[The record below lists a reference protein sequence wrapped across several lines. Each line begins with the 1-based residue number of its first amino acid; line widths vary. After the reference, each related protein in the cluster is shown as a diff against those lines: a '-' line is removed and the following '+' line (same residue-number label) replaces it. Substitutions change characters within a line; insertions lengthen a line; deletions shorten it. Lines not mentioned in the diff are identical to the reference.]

1 MLDLQIIETLL
12 IDFQSGFYDMI
23 IHVGDFAYN
32 MATDNG
38 RVGNEFMKQIEPI
51 AAYIPYMTCVGN
63 HEYYEDFNMSSYKAH
78 FSMPEERSNFL
89 YTKSDKLNSSFY
101 G

>member
-1 MLDLQIIETLL
+1 
-12 IDFQSGFYDMI
+12 MI

-51 AAYIPYMTCVGN
+51 AAYVPYMTCVGN
-63 HEYYEDFNMSSYKAH
+63 HEYYEDFNMSNYKAH
-78 FSMPEERSNFL
+78 FSMPEER
-89 YTKSDKLNSSFY
+89 FY
-101 G
+101 SIRNLSEFTTFYESKRIYRDNCNVFSIFEF